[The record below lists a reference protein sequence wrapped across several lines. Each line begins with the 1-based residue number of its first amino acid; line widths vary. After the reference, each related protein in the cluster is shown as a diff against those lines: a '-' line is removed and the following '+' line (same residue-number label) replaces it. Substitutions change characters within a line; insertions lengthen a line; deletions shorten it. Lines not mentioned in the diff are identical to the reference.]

1 MVHVT
6 KADALLVP
14 SARDTPMAQLQRQLI
29 GFDSFGAHTIL
40 KTTAAITSVP
50 GKKWFGLSM
59 AKGCRRRQGTHPSF
73 MQVLDHHSYH
83 SFLMMYLLVCQFD
96 E

>member
-29 GFDSFGAHTIL
+29 DFDSFGAHTIL

-50 GKKWFGLSM
+50 GKKMVRLING
-59 AKGCRRRQGTHPSF
+59 KR
-73 MQVLDHHSYH
+73 MQKETNETRNTPCKLHAS
-83 SFLMMYLLVCQFD
+83 S
-96 E
+96 

>member
-6 KADALLVP
+6 KADVLLVP

-29 GFDSFGAHTIL
+29 DFDSFGAHTIL

-50 GKKWFGLSM
+50 GKKIVRLINGKRM
-59 AKGCRRRQGTHPSF
+59 QKDAKGDKEHTLQASCK
-73 MQVLDHHSYH
+73 
-83 SFLMMYLLVCQFD
+83 FLIITATKAFS
-96 E
+96 